1 MILAIVGT
9 RTFSNY
15 ELFERIV
22 EESYDIDLISEII
35 SGGATGA
42 DTLAEIFA
50 NKFSIKLT
58 VYKPDW
64 DLYGKKAGYIRN
76 KLIIENASN
85 CIAFW
90 DNISKGTK
98 LSIDIAN
105 QLKKPL
111 IVIKID

>member
-22 EESYDIDLISEII
+22 EESYDIDLISEIV

-50 NKFSIKLT
+50 KKFSIKFT

-76 KLIIENASN
+76 KLIIENATH

-111 IVIKID
+111 IVIKI